1 MSGEGTK
8 ESGQGTSGL
17 QLPSS
22 NISRP
27 YRGAGILQP
36 RGQGVHEAP
45 EMPLASA
52 LWRGFSNSLFKGG
65 RGDLEVVS
73 FLSQEACMINNNN
86 TEKKSAIRVPVG
98 LSHQQPAT
106 LHGTTMEHKSPTA
119 GMSDP
124 RQI

>member
-36 RGQGVHEAP
+36 RGQGMHEAP

-73 FLSQEACMINNNN
+73 FFSQEACKINNNN
-86 TEKKSAIRVPVG
+86 TEKSQ
-98 LSHQQPAT
+98 LSESLWAFPTNSLQLYMHSQAAMGQPWNI
-106 LHGTTMEHKSPTA
+106 SP
-119 GMSDP
+119 
-124 RQI
+124 